1 MKCCAIDGYLDCPS
15 REQRSYLGDA
25 YPEAMVATACFGE
38 PRLTKKI
45 IYDTAFGQRKDG
57 ITFSFHPGDYQQQ
70 CHIIPD
76 YCFYWIQIAYQYW
89 WYYGDD
95 QALFDLYPHFVKAI
109 DWFWNYFEPEK
120 SLLGDKI
127 PYWLF
132 IDWSFGHDKLGYNAI
147 LNTQFMDVL
156 RIVAEIGKKYGDMR
170 TVTKYQ
176 TIIEKM
182 CNAIDTTFWDEEH
195 GYYHDYLK
203 DGVLSDQIFLQT
215 NAYLVIKGVAP
226 QEKWASI
233 LTNVFETPEGRPSG
247 STMQELQKQNHHSI
261 KKPGQI
267 VFAQPF
273 FMHHVNQY
281 FAKMGRFDL
290 MWNISKLAG
299 YPC

>member
-1 MKCCAIDGYLDCPS
+1 
-15 REQRSYLGDA
+15 
-25 YPEAMVATACFGE
+25 
-38 PRLTKKI
+38 
-45 IYDTAFGQRKDG
+45 
-57 ITFSFHPGDYQQQ
+57 
-70 CHIIPD
+70 
-76 YCFYWIQIAYQYW
+76 
-89 WYYGDD
+89 
-95 QALFDLYPHFVKAI
+95 
-109 DWFWNYFEPEK
+109 
-120 SLLGDKI
+120 
-127 PYWLF
+127 
-132 IDWSFGHDKLGYNAI
+132 
-147 LNTQFMDVL
+147 MDVL

-203 DGVLSDQIFLQT
+203 NGVLSDQISLQT
-215 NAYLVIKGVAP
+215 DAYLVIKGVAP

-281 FAKMGRFDL
+281 FAQMGRFDL
-290 MWNISKLAG
+290 MWEYFETGWLPMLTIGETGTIWETWSQERIRMSCMVGNSS
-299 YPC
+299 